1 MELTKI
7 SCANFGSS
15 SGTLCRPDS
24 EIGKEGI
31 PIALGGTCR
40 LPRSVVGE
48 DTARPNVCARAT
60 GSRARPDDGPARCGK
75 AIAQD
80 RIPGTE

>member
-1 MELTKI
+1 
-7 SCANFGSS
+7 
-15 SGTLCRPDS
+15 LCRQDS
-24 EIGKEGI
+24 GIGKEGI
-31 PIALGGTCR
+31 PTALGGTCR

-48 DTARPNVCARAT
+48 DTAHPNVCAAAIAS
-60 GSRARPDDGPARCGK
+60 GARPADDLARCGK